1 MKYLLP
7 NYERGDRYLK
17 QIAKRA
23 HRITYPIRIK
33 SNIIET
39 ENMLTFGYL
48 GNVARRARQ
57 CQRNSSLS
65 PYCNVLIADH
75 GFGPKHL
82 RNNLY
87 RLAIHDKNIRGIEL
101 NNNQLLTNKIQD
113 EIYSHLKYLQ
123 EDTNLRL
130 TGQWLGETAKTIALL
145 VEPAPVLVELQLE
158 KRFDKSEYQ
167 KQVAQRAAQH
177 NCCLFLS
184 RKRVEIGLT
193 EEGERKKTI
202 NNGAPEEINK
212 DQVAFAACPTS
223 MIALDLIL
231 KGIPVDLSPIHP
243 LVDQLGLFIPSL
255 TAQEALETV
264 YETICRTTFC
274 MRRVRKVEEIIN
286 QFEPLRAITQN
297 SVKL

>member
-1 MKYLLP
+1 MIRTKDTNSEYHDG
-7 NYERGDRYLK
+7 NDAISASGLK
-17 QIAKRA
+17 AIYQ
-23 HRITYPIRIK
+23 K
-33 SNIIET
+33 SVFHFLNQKPFVSSPSM
-39 ENMLTFGYL
+39 NFGSAVHSHIL
-48 GNVARRARQ
+48 E
-57 CQRNSSLS
+57 
-65 PYCNVLIADH
+65 P
-75 GFGPKHL
+75 
-82 RNNLY
+82 
-87 RLAIHDKNIRGIEL
+87 EL
-101 NNNQLLTNKIQD
+101 D
-113 EIYSHLKYLQ
+113 EILVLP

-243 LVDQLGLFIPSL
+243 LVDQLGLFVPSL